1 MTVKAASR
9 AEILANLA
17 KVKACLPPMPESDS
31 QPRRE
36 SGGSPPWT
44 VRKDPRMAR
53 CLGCQGSGVVREKKS
68 KDNPKAAS
76 PYIRCPC
83 GRLPNSTGQA
93 LLAQQDVQRA
103 RLDKL
108 KEGGW

>member
-36 SGGSPPWT
+36 SGGSSPWT
-44 VRKDPRMAR
+44 IRKDPRMAR

-103 RLDKL
+103 RFDKL

>member
-1 MTVKAASR
+1 MTVKATSR

-17 KVKACLPPMPESDS
+17 KVKASLPPMQDTDS

-36 SGGSPPWT
+36 SGGSPPWII
-44 VRKDPRMAR
+44 RKDPRMAR

-83 GRLPNSTGQA
+83 GRLPSSTGQA
-93 LLAQQDVQRA
+93 LLAQQGVQRA